1 MGDIMKQLW
10 TILLMST
17 MGICSEDLSDGWPSS
32 QPNTS
37 SEVSSRSSSPF
48 LPDEAVFTWHGFVSG
63 DPDTIGLVFSQ
74 NMTVEQTRLVG
85 PILEELSGN
94 GNPYAQEA
102 LVRCWIDGS
111 FGLYTTQGNQSARL
125 LKLWEFANTN
135 PLVHRYLI
143 ECYMEGYFGISP
155 KKKSIIRCAK
165 NFAQENLASPGV
177 AELVIRSMKENL
189 LAFKSRREYYRY
201 TRDKAGKR
209 ICVEDKVDLHLIE
222 FLAEQGHAD
231 AQVFLIECYMDNK
244 YGADSSNKAAFEQA
258 MDRMEA
264 LDRDNNPHLG
274 ALLISVWEQNL
285 LGYGKKRKDE
295 RMKELARLRDK
306 YDPRECYEY
315 NPFSLLA
322 NLTE

>member
-1 MGDIMKQLW
+1 MKLTW
-10 TILLMST
+10 ALLLIST
-17 MGICSEDLSDGWPSS
+17 SGFCTDDPSADWSLSV
-32 QPNTS
+32 NTS
-37 SEVSSRSSSPF
+37 SEVSSRSNSPS
-48 LPDEAVFTWHGFVSG
+48 LPDEAVFTWHVFVTG
-63 DPDTIGLVFSQ
+63 DPDTIALVFDQ

-85 PILEELSGN
+85 RVLEQLSDDGN
-94 GNPYAQEA
+94 HYAQQA

-111 FGLYTTQGNQSARL
+111 FGLYTTQGNQGDRL

-143 ECYMEGYFGISP
+143 ESYMEGYFGISP
-155 KKKSIIRCAK
+155 KKKSRVRRAK

-177 AELVIRSMKENL
+177 AELVIRAMKENL

-201 TRDKAGKR
+201 TRDEAGKR

-231 AQVFLIECYMDNK
+231 AQVFLIECYMDGK
-244 YGADSSNKAAFEQA
+244 YGADFSDKQAFKLAMNK
-258 MDRMEA
+258 MEA
-264 LDRDNNPHLG
+264 LDRDNNPDLG

-295 RMKELARLRDK
+295 RLKELARLRDK

-315 NPFSLLA
+315 NPFSLLVD
-322 NLTE
+322 LTE